1 MKLYDYAQ
9 CPFGQKVRIVLDEK
23 ELSYDFANVDLRKGE
38 QRRPEFLR
46 LNPFGKVPV
55 LEDEGVVIYDSTII
69 NEYLESEYPHPS
81 LMPADSGLAARVRT
95 LEDLADLRFILPVG
109 VLMAEVRK
117 PEGERDNEKIRRSR
131 EEVEWTLAFLNSQI
145 GEQAYLAGEF
155 SLADAA
161 FAPRLMVL
169 SHVGIELKPSWE
181 PLRRWIDRLAA
192 RPSVQ
197 KLEGLEGWR

>member
-1 MKLYDYAQ
+1 M
-9 CPFGQKVRIVLDEK
+9 R
-23 ELSYDFANVDLRKGE
+23 S
-38 QRRPEFLR
+38 
-46 LNPFGKVPV
+46 
-55 LEDEGVVIYDSTII
+55 
-69 NEYLESEYPHPS
+69 
-81 LMPADSGLAARVRT
+81 

-161 FAPRLMVL
+161 FAPRMMVL
-169 SHVGIELKPSWE
+169 SHVGIELKPSWD
-181 PLRRWIDRLAA
+181 PLRRWIERLAA
-192 RPSVQ
+192 RPSLQ